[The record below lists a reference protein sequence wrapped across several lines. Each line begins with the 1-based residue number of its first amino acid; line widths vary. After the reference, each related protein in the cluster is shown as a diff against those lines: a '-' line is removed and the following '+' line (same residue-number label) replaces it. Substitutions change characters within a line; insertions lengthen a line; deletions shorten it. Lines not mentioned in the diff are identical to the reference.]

1 MICPKCKEE
10 FTLHPAIS
18 RKDGSK
24 ICPLCGSKEA
34 IESSLEAGIIS
45 KEDAEETIKM
55 LKEDFDKHNKCN
67 P

>member
-34 IESSLEAGIIS
+34 IEISLEAGIIS
-45 KEDAEETIKM
+45 KEDAEETIKI
-55 LKEDFDKHNKCN
+55 LKESYKQHNK
-67 P
+67 